1 MLNFLR
7 IQKGLSNYGIPRSS
21 KGLATLCAKL
31 ADDKFATDILI
42 VDLSSIEYA
51 PSDFFVICSCDS
63 EVQVEAVA
71 SSIDREF
78 KTMELL
84 TPRIEGLESREW
96 VLLDFFDVIVHV
108 FLRDVRNYYK
118 LEKLWGDGQ
127 FYELNSARELKKV
140 TKKDLLNVLK
150 DKVLN

>member
-1 MLNFLR
+1 MLNILW

-42 VDLSSIEYA
+42 IDLSSIENA
-51 PSDFFVICSCDS
+51 PTDFFVICSCDS
-63 EVQVEAVA
+63 ETQVEAVTNF
-71 SSIDREF
+71 IERTF
-78 KTMELL
+78 KSMHLIS
-84 TPRIEGLESREW
+84 PRVEGLESKEW
-96 VLLDFFDVIVHV
+96 VLLDFFDIVVHV
-108 FLRDVRNYYK
+108 FLRDIRNYYK

-140 TKKDLLNVLK
+140 TKKALLNVFK